1 MRKIIFVL
9 SGIFMSLIPMNT
21 MAHTH
26 DYPVSSRAIFLSGCL
41 LENKELDF
49 NNEQEVYTNMRICTC
64 LLDQF
69 QATYSN
75 TEFMELFAAATENK
89 QPQVQELEEFT
100 KNNIIS
106 CL

>member
-1 MRKIIFVL
+1 MRKLKFFLAV
-9 SGIFMSLIPMNT
+9 MLISFIPSNT

-49 NNEQEVYTNMRICTC
+49 NNDQEVYTNMRICTC

-69 QATYSN
+69 QMTYSN
-75 TEFMELFAAATENK
+75 KEFMELFAAATENK
-89 QPQVQELEEFT
+89 QPQTKELEDFT
-100 KNNIIS
+100 KEHIVS

>member
-1 MRKIIFVL
+1 MRKITILL
-9 SGIFMSLIPMNT
+9 SGMFMGLIPMNT
-21 MAHTH
+21 VAHTN

-49 NNEQEVYTNMRICTC
+49 NNDQEVYSNMRICTC

-69 QATYSN
+69 QIAYSN
-75 TEFMELFAAATENK
+75 TEFMELFAGATENK
-89 QPQVQELEEFT
+89 EPQTQELEEFT
-100 KNNIIS
+100 KKHVIA